1 MRVCRVR
8 EGTSELVANLTER
21 ATDREGVKFRGRMDH
36 LAWRT
41 APRVSL
47 AQWDDLVRFA
57 DAARRDGLTRTVVC
71 GMGGSSLAPAV
82 LASSF
87 ANASLSVLDSTDP
100 GAVLAVARAP
110 DFDRTLF
117 VVCSKSGSTVETL
130 AFYHYLAARADAARF
145 VAITDPGSPLEAL
158 ARERGFRAVFPHPPD
173 VGGRYAALTVV
184 GMLPAALLG
193 VNGRRLLERALAV
206 DPDAARA
213 RGTRIAEA
221 VLAGRD
227 KLVLRPPAPV
237 KRLADWIEQLV
248 AESTGKGGRGVVP
261 VVDDPLPTPS
271 PDSQIVSE
279 FSADPRSLGTEFVAW
294 EYATE
299 ELCARL
305 GVNAFD
311 QPDVEAAK
319 ALARAELAE
328 AQGGGVGAQHAAP
341 LATMTPDSLRRA
353 ARPGD
358 YVAILAYLAPTPD
371 VTAKLQRVRA
381 AWGGALGCATT
392 LGFGPRYLHST
403 GQLHKGGPNTGLFL
417 VVTADDAEDAEIP
430 GMGFTFGRFKR
441 AQARGDIRAL
451 LARGRR
457 VAHVHLRR
465 PDDVAGLAT
474 L

>member
-1 MRVCRVR
+1 
-8 EGTSELVANLTER
+8 
-21 ATDREGVKFRGRMDH
+21 MDH

-47 AQWDDLVRFA
+47 AQWDDLVRC
-57 DAARRDGLTRTVVC
+57 AA
-71 GMGGSSLAPAV
+71 
-82 LASSF
+82 
-87 ANASLSVLDSTDP
+87 
-100 GAVLAVARAP
+100 
-110 DFDRTLF
+110 
-117 VVCSKSGSTVETL
+117 
-130 AFYHYLAARADAARF
+130 AAHF
-145 VAITDPGSPLEAL
+145 VAITDPGSPLETL

-193 VNGRRLLERALAV
+193 VNGRVLLERALAV
-206 DPDAARA
+206 DTDAARV
-213 RGTRIAEA
+213 RGRRIAEG

-227 KLVLRPPAPV
+227 KLVLRPPTPV
-237 KRLADWIEQLV
+237 ARLADWIEQLV

-261 VVDDPLPTPS
+261 VVDDPLPTTS
-271 PDSQIVSE
+271 PESQIVSE
-279 FSADPRSLGTEFVAW
+279 FSVDPLSLGTEFMAW

-299 ELCARL
+299 ELCDRL

-319 ALARAELAE
+319 ALARAELAG

-341 LATMTPDSLRRA
+341 LPTITPDALRRA

-358 YVAILAYLAPTPD
+358 YLAILAYLAPTPD
-371 VTAKLQRVRA
+371 VIAKLQAVRA
-381 AWGGALGCATT
+381 AWGRALGCATT

-417 VVTADDAEDAEIP
+417 IVTADDAEDAEIP
-430 GMGFTFGRFKR
+430 DSGFTFGRLKG

-451 LARGRR
+451 LARERSE
-457 VAHVHLRR
+457 
-465 PDDVAGLAT
+465 
-474 L
+474 

>member
-1 MRVCRVR
+1 M
-8 EGTSELVANLTER
+8 
-21 ATDREGVKFRGRMDH
+21 FRRRMSRPGWID
-36 LAWRT
+36 
-41 APRVSL
+41 APRASL
-47 AQWDDLVRFA
+47 RQWETLARFA
-57 DAARRDGLTRTVVC
+57 DEVRRDGLTRVVLC
-71 GMGGSSLAPAV
+71 GMGGSSLAPQV
-82 LASSF
+82 LAATWASPSF
-87 ANASLSVLDSTDP
+87 SVLDSTDP
-100 GAVLAVARAP
+100 AAVLAVARAP
-110 DFDRTLF
+110 GLDRTLF
-117 VVCSKSGSTVETL
+117 LITSKSGTTVETL
-130 AFYHYLAARADAARF
+130 AFYHYFAACAEPQQF
-145 VAITDPGSPLEAL
+145 VAITDPGTPLETL
-158 ARERGFRAVFPHPPD
+158 ARERGFRAVFHHPVD

-193 VNGRRLLERALAV
+193 VNGRRLLEQALAV
-206 DPDAARA
+206 DTDAARA

-227 KLVLRPPAPV
+227 KLVVRPPTPV
-237 KRLADWIEQLV
+237 ARLADWIEQLV

-279 FSADPRSLGTEFVAW
+279 VSADPLSLGTEFVAW

-328 AQGGGVGAQHAAP
+328 AQGGGVGAKHAAP
-341 LATMTPDSLRRA
+341 LPTMTPDSLRRA

-417 VVTADDAEDAEIP
+417 VITADDAE
-430 GMGFTFGRFKR
+430 
-441 AQARGDIRAL
+441 
-451 LARGRR
+451 
-457 VAHVHLRR
+457 
-465 PDDVAGLAT
+465 
-474 L
+474 